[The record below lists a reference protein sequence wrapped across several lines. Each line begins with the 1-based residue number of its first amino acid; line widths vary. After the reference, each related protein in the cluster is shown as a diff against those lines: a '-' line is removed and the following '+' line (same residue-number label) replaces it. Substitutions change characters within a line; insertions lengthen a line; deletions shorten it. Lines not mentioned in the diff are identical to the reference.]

1 MRFFSRRL
9 PENPHLTFIMAFQVQ
24 AISSYYGRLTL
35 SGVQSNQL
43 EWLCS
48 AILGVQ
54 VSRSYN
60 SLFIHSVFLFPLVI
74 WTALVLVHCL
84 CCVRCCPIC
93 VCVLL

>member
-35 SGVQSNQL
+35 SGVQSDQL

-48 AILGVQ
+48 AILGAQ
-54 VSRSYN
+54 VRRSYDSFF
-60 SLFIHSVFLFPLVI
+60 SLFVVRSREWFGY
-74 WTALVLVHCL
+74 
-84 CCVRCCPIC
+84 CCSTLSPA
-93 VCVLL
+93 